1 MQRARVLEQG
11 FGTGACGVRTR
22 KPRRGLAVP
31 AGTAVQRTG
40 GERRVGALL
49 QRQCFFER
57 TKRVV
62 VTKRHLA
69 GVAQKHPRVGV
80 IGKPDGRGA
89 RGLHRA
95 PAVVA
100 RPPQMDERRVRLPER
115 GRPGGA
121 HRKPPIGAAGGI
133 ALARRR
139 PPHREARNARA
150 PTAAHCLIMRNQPSK
165 LQHRMTSAPA
175 PLAGR
180 RIVVTRARAQA
191 SDLVQRLTALG
202 ADVVCAPVIRIEPWP
217 DLAPLRRALAALHT
231 YEWVVFASA
240 NAVEIACEQ
249 PEGFN
254 AVRVAAIGPAT
265 AAALRERG
273 IAVTLIPERHVAE
286 SLAAALVQQGVS
298 GKRILVPS
306 AERARPVLADALRV
320 AGAQVDVITAYRTV
334 AEEGDTTSLGQ
345 DILAGEID
353 AVTFMSSSTV
363 EHFVGLVGAAATSGR
378 FTAAV
383 IGPATAA
390 TARELSVGTGGLIEA
405 DPSTSEGLTAALVRH
420 FASA

>member
-1 MQRARVLEQG
+1 
-11 FGTGACGVRTR
+11 
-22 KPRRGLAVP
+22 
-31 AGTAVQRTG
+31 
-40 GERRVGALL
+40 
-49 QRQCFFER
+49 
-57 TKRVV
+57 
-62 VTKRHLA
+62 
-69 GVAQKHPRVGV
+69 
-80 IGKPDGRGA
+80 
-89 RGLHRA
+89 
-95 PAVVA
+95 
-100 RPPQMDERRVRLPER
+100 
-115 GRPGGA
+115 
-121 HRKPPIGAAGGI
+121 
-133 ALARRR
+133 
-139 PPHREARNARA
+139 
-150 PTAAHCLIMRNQPSK
+150 
-165 LQHRMTSAPA
+165 MTSAPA

-217 DLAPLRRALAALHT
+217 DLAPLRGALAALHT
-231 YEWVVFASA
+231 YDWVVFASA

-249 PEGFN
+249 PASFN

-286 SLAAALVQQGVS
+286 SLAAALVKQGVA

-320 AGAQVDVITAYRTV
+320 AGAHVDAITAYRTV
-334 AEEGDTTSLGQ
+334 AEEGDTTSLGR

-405 DPSTSEGLTAALVRH
+405 DPSTGEGLTAALVRH